1 MSFVEVFCT
10 DIERGELWKGGWR
23 AKATIRDIFDL
34 VIGNQVLRHAAYG
47 HRKSLADV

>member
-10 DIERGELWKGGWR
+10 DIERGELRKGGGR
-23 AKATIRDIFDL
+23 TKTTSRDIFNL

-47 HRKSLADV
+47 HRKSLAEV